1 MNFFKLKNFNF
12 QQVGKEVVQIEREGL
27 DQLDQYINENFTH
40 TCELIYQC
48 RGKVVIMGMG
58 KSGHIGK
65 KIAST
70 FSSTGTPSFF
80 LHPAEA
86 SHGDLGM
93 ISNSDVILA
102 ISNSGESLEILALI
116 PLLRY
121 RQIPVIAIT
130 GHEKSTIAR
139 YAKIHL
145 CVKVPQEACSLG
157 LAPTSSTTATL
168 VMGDA
173 LAVALLKSR
182 GFTQEDFA
190 LSHPGGALG
199 RKLLMRV
206 DDIMCSGDNLPYIH
220 PNTYLCEAVL
230 EMTSK
235 KMGIIVI
242 CDHEKNIEGI
252 FTNSDLRRVFND
264 NIDIHRSYI
273 ASVMTPRGISVRPG
287 TLAIEALNIMKKH
300 NITSIIISDQ
310 NQLIGLVHIHD
321 IYQAGIM

>member
-1 MNFFKLKNFNF
+1 MNLFKLKNFDF
-12 QQVGKEVVQIEREGL
+12 QKTGKEVLQIEREGL
-27 DQLDQYINENFTH
+27 EQLDQYININFTH
-40 TCELIYQC
+40 SCELIYQC

-93 ISNSDVILA
+93 ISKNDILIA

-116 PLLRY
+116 PLLKH
-121 RQIPVIAIT
+121 RQIPLIAIT
-130 GHEKSTIAR
+130 SHEQSTIASS
-139 YAKIHL
+139 AHIHL

-157 LAPTSSTTATL
+157 LAPTSSTTAAL

-173 LAVALLKSR
+173 LAVSLLKAR

-190 LSHPGGALG
+190 LSHPGGVLG
-199 RKLLMRV
+199 RKLIMRV
-206 DDIMCSGDNLPYIH
+206 EDIMLSGDDLPQIY
-220 PNTYLCEAVL
+220 PNACLREAIL

-235 KMGIIVI
+235 KMGLIII
-242 CDHEKNIEGI
+242 CNHEKKIEGI
-252 FTNSDLRRVFND
+252 FTNSDLRKIFEK
-264 NIDIHRSYI
+264 NIDINQSNISHF
-273 ASVMTPRGISVRPG
+273 MTLGGISIRPG
-287 TLAIEALNIMKKH
+287 TLAVEALDTMKKY
-300 NITSIIISDQ
+300 NITSIIISEH
-310 NQLIGLVHIHD
+310 NKLIGLVHMHD
-321 IYQAGIM
+321 IYQAGII

>member
-12 QQVGKEVVQIEREGL
+12 QKVGKEVLQIEREGL
-27 DQLDQYINENFTH
+27 DQLDQYINENFTD

-58 KSGHIGK
+58 KSGHIAK

-93 ISNSDVILA
+93 IGNNDVILA

-121 RQIPVIAIT
+121 RQIPLIAIT
-130 GHEKSTIAR
+130 GHEKSTIACF
-139 YAKIHL
+139 AKIHL

-206 DDIMCSGDNLPYIH
+206 DDIMCSGDDLPCIH
-220 PNTYLCEAVL
+220 PNAYLREAVL

-242 CDHEKNIEGI
+242 CDHKKNIEGV
-252 FTNSDLRRVFND
+252 FTNSDLRKVFND
-264 NIDIHRSYI
+264 NIDIHRSHI
-273 ASVMTPRGISVRPG
+273 ANVMTPRGISVRPG
-287 TLAIEALNIMKKH
+287 TLAIEALNTMKKH

-321 IYQAGIM
+321 IYQAGII